1 MATTIKRLNLS
12 LVDSSEVSMFK
23 SFCKIQG
30 IKLLDGFDK
39 AFGVDSIIDFPYI
52 VFDELGEVKVQE
64 EPDEDFIWLGG
75 LEGFMYL
82 YGKFQD
88 KEFLVAELVHAGT
101 FENMYIKFLEEAEED
116 FEYDEPESWGEPEE
130 DEDEEDDE
138 EEGVCYC
145 ECCGELVEED
155 DKHSGPDLPFKGAF
169 GKQGHLQAAV
179 RHLELV
185 GFKPRRPVKD
195 TDLFL
200 VVYEDR
206 TFEALDSARAYLE
219 LDVPELGQDATIEE
233 GGNVGEIYIL
243 EI

>member
-1 MATTIKRLNLS
+1 MTTTIKRLNLS

-30 IKLLDGFDK
+30 IKLPDNYDE
-39 AFGVDSIIDFPYI
+39 AFNVEDEDDFMDYPYV
-52 VFDELGEVKVQE
+52 VFDELGEVKLQE

-82 YGKFQD
+82 YGKCQD

-101 FENMYIKFLEEAEED
+101 FENMYIKFLEEAEDD

-130 DEDEEDDE
+130 EDDE
-138 EEGVCYC
+138 DGVCYC

-155 DKHSGPDLPFKGAF
+155 DEHSGPELPFKGAF
-169 GKQGHLQAAV
+169 IRPTHLQLAV
-179 RHLELV
+179 RSLDSA
-185 GFKPRRPVKD
+185 GFRSKRPVKD

-206 TFEALDSARAYLE
+206 TYETLDSARAYLG
-219 LDVPELGQDATIEE
+219 LDIPELNYDAAKEE
-233 GGNVGEIYIL
+233 DDNLDGIIVL

>member
-30 IKLLDGFDK
+30 IKLPDNYDE
-39 AFGVDSIIDFPYI
+39 AFNVEDEDDFIDYPYV
-52 VFDELGEVKVQE
+52 VFDELGEVKLQE

-82 YGKFQD
+82 YGKCQD

-130 DEDEEDDE
+130 DEDEE
-138 EEGVCYC
+138 GVCYC

-155 DKHSGPDLPFKGAF
+155 DEHGGPELPFKGAF
-169 GKQGHLQAAV
+169 IKPTHLQLAV
-179 RHLELV
+179 RSLNSA
-185 GFKPRRPVKD
+185 GFTPKRPVKD

-200 VVYEDR
+200 VVYGDR
-206 TFEALDSARAYLE
+206 TYETLDSARAYLG
-219 LDVPELGQDATIEE
+219 LDIPELNYDAAKEE
-233 GGNVGEIYIL
+233 DDNLDGIIIL

>member
-30 IKLLDGFDK
+30 IKLPDNYDE
-39 AFGVDSIIDFPYI
+39 AFNVEDEDDFIDYPYV
-52 VFDELGEVKVQE
+52 VFDELGEVKLQE

-82 YGKFQD
+82 YGKCQD

-101 FENMYIKFLEEAEED
+101 FENMYIKFLEEAEDD

-130 DEDEEDDE
+130 EDDE
-138 EEGVCYC
+138 DGVCYC

-155 DKHSGPDLPFKGAF
+155 DEHGGPELPFKGAF
-169 GKQGHLQAAV
+169 IKPTHLQLAV
-179 RHLELV
+179 RSLDSA
-185 GFKPRRPVKD
+185 GFTPKRPVKD

-200 VVYEDR
+200 VVYGDR
-206 TFEALDSARAYLE
+206 TYETLDSARAYLG
-219 LDVPELGQDATIEE
+219 LDIPELNYDAAKEE
-233 GGNVGEIYIL
+233 DDNLDGIIIL

>member
-1 MATTIKRLNLS
+1 MAITIKRLNLS

-30 IKLLDGFDK
+30 IKLPDNYDE
-39 AFGVDSIIDFPYI
+39 AFNVEDEDDFIDYPYV
-52 VFDELGEVKVQE
+52 VFDELGEVKLQE

-82 YGKFQD
+82 YGKCQD

-116 FEYDEPESWGEPEE
+116 FEYDEPESWGEPEDEE
-130 DEDEEDDE
+130 DED
-138 EEGVCYC
+138 GVCYC
-145 ECCGELVEED
+145 ECCGELIEED
-155 DKHSGPDLPFKGAF
+155 EDDNSEPDLPFKGAF
-169 GKQGHLQAAV
+169 GKQGHIQLAV
-179 RHLELV
+179 RYLELV
-185 GFKPRRPVKD
+185 RFKPRRPVKD

-206 TFEALDSARAYLE
+206 TFETLDFARAYLE

>member
-1 MATTIKRLNLS
+1 
-12 LVDSSEVSMFK
+12 MFK

-30 IKLLDGFDK
+30 IKLPDNYDE

-64 EPDEDFIWLGG
+64 EPDEDFVWLNG
-75 LEGFMYL
+75 LDGFMYVFE
-82 YGKFQD
+82 KFQD
-88 KEFLVAELVHAGT
+88 KKAIIEELKSVGT
-101 FENMYIKFLEEAEED
+101 FENLYVKLLEEAEEEFD
-116 FEYDEPESWGEPEE
+116 YDDPEGWEE
-130 DEDEEDDE
+130 GEDDD

-155 DKHSGPDLPFKGAF
+155 DEHSGPELPFKGAF
-169 GKQGHLQAAV
+169 IRPTHLQLAV
-179 RHLELV
+179 KSLDSA
-185 GFKPRRPVKD
+185 GFRPKRPVKD

-206 TFEALDSARAYLE
+206 TYETLDSARAYLG
-219 LDVPELGQDATIEE
+219 LDIPELNYDAAKEE
-233 GGNVGEIYIL
+233 DDNLDGIIIL